1 MEPEPLVA
9 ISEAS
14 QLLGVSEAALRQW
27 TDEGRIKAFITPGGH
42 RRYARADLKKFMAS
56 NHRMLGVKDL
66 VVGLEDAAQSL
77 RDVSRNSLNKTTWYG
92 RLSQESQ
99 EHLAWV
105 GRQLLSLIIRYVTEP
120 SKREETIRLVRDVGS
135 DLGQTLARPDVPLT
149 DSVEAFILHRDP
161 IMNAVTQLLRKKEA
175 FNGRVVEAIPLITH
189 VMDEA
194 LVSLVSA
201 HQRYQS
207 ESRDE
212 GLGGAIA

>member
-1 MEPEPLVA
+1 
-9 ISEAS
+9 I
-14 QLLGVSEAALRQW
+14 
-27 TDEGRIKAFITPGGH
+27 
-42 RRYARADLKKFMAS
+42 
-56 NHRMLGVKDL
+56 LGVKDL

-77 RDVSRNSLNKTTWYG
+77 RDVSRNSLNKTAWYD
-92 RLSQESQ
+92 RLSRDSQ
-99 EHLAWV
+99 EHLAYV

-120 SKREETIRLVRDVGS
+120 AKREETIRLVRDVGA
-135 DLGQTLARPDVPLT
+135 DLGETLARPDVPLT

-161 IMNAVTQLLRKKEA
+161 IMNAVTQLLRKREA